1 MPPTLNE
8 HTVASYDEELT
19 GLAAQISDM
28 GGMVEAAVADATRA
42 LLKLDHELARTTIA
56 QDKTIDQMHRL
67 IDDKAVSM
75 IARRQPVGADLRAI
89 ITAIHIAGDLER
101 VGDMAKTIAR
111 RTLQIEGLSL
121 TPKFYNG
128 VKHMADLILRQLKA
142 ALDAYA
148 TRNGVAAVEV
158 CNSDEE
164 IDALYTS
171 LFRELLTYM
180 MEDPGTVAPGVHLVF
195 CAKNIERV
203 GDHATNIAESV
214 YYMVEGRTLS
224 DERPK
229 ADSTSLMR
237 FMLTAAH

>member
-1 MPPTLNE
+1 MAITT

-19 GLAAQISDM
+19 NLATLISEM
-28 GGMVEAAVADATRA
+28 GGMCEAAVSDATRA
-42 LLKLDHELARTTIA
+42 LLKLDHQLARDVIA
-56 QDKTIDQMHRL
+56 KDKQIDAMHRQ
-67 IDDKAVSM
+67 IDDLAVSM
-75 IARRQPVGADLRAI
+75 IARRQPMAQDLRAI
-89 ITAIHIAGDLER
+89 ITAIHVAGDLER
-101 VGDMAKTIAR
+101 VGDMAKTISR

-148 TRNGVAAVEV
+148 TRDGSAAVDV

-180 MEDPGTVAPGVHLVF
+180 MEDPRNITQCTHLLF
-195 CAKNIERV
+195 CSKSLERV
-203 GDHATNIAESV
+203 GDHATNIAEAAFYLDTGRQMS
-214 YYMVEGRTLS
+214 EGTDELHRTQIK
-224 DERPK
+224 E
-229 ADSTSLMR
+229 
-237 FMLTAAH
+237 